1 MQIEKCKLQI
11 EDNGERHLN
20 DRPICI
26 LHFAFCIL
34 HSRLL
39 SALLIIVNLAIA
51 ADAVADET
59 ADDVVLAIHGGVGV
73 LDKELM
79 TPEKRQQYHTA
90 LQAALRAGSAAL
102 ERPDATSL
110 DAVVAAII
118 VLEDSP
124 LFNAGKGA
132 VFTKDGRNE
141 LDACLINGANR
152 KSGAVANLTTIKNPI
167 VAARIVMEKSS
178 HVLMVG
184 RGAEQF
190 AAAHGAETV
199 DPSYFRTEERW
210 QMYQRALQ
218 KLEQAAPKQGATPR
232 LPADSRFGTVGC
244 VAVDRHGNLAAGTS
258 TGGITLKLTGRVGGA
273 PIIGAGTYA
282 NNHTC
287 AISGTGDGEYFIRL
301 VAAHDISALMEY
313 RGLNVVD
320 ASRQVVH
327 EKIGKAGGEAGVIV
341 LDPRGRLALTYNT
354 PGMYRGYITRDKR
367 EHVAIYEE

>member
-1 MQIEKCKLQI
+1 MFKMQNEKCKSQNVNCETRTRIGFAAALSVQ
-11 EDNGERHLN
+11 
-20 DRPICI
+20 
-26 LHFAFCIL
+26 FAFCISVL
-34 HSRLL
+34 FSL
-39 SALLIIVNLAIA
+39 VA
-51 ADAVADET
+51 APAFADEK

-73 LDKELM
+73 LDQELM
-79 TPEKRQQYHTA
+79 TPQKRQQYHAA

-132 VFTKDGRNE
+132 VFTRDGRNE

-167 VAARIVMEKSS
+167 VAARVVMEKSS

-199 DPSYFRTEERW
+199 DPAYFRTEERW
-210 QMYQRALQ
+210 QMYQQALK
-218 KLEQAAPKQGATPR
+218 KLEQAPPKQGAVAP

-258 TGGITLKLTGRVGGA
+258 TGGITLKLSGRVGGA
-273 PIIGAGTYA
+273 PIIGAATYA
-282 NNHTC
+282 DNATC
-287 AISGTGDGEYFIRL
+287 AVSGTGDGEYFLRL
-301 VAAHDISALMEY
+301 VAAHDIAALMEY
-313 RGLNVVD
+313 RGLNVID

-327 EKIGKAGGEAGVIV
+327 EKIGQAGGEAGVIV
-341 LDPRGRLALTYNT
+341 LDKRGRLALTFNT

-367 EHVAIYEE
+367 ESVAIYKE